1 MDMPR
6 RLGVEFFG
14 TFWLTRLGKSD
25 DRVQGR
31 TRTKND
37 AMNIISRTGVVVTII
52 SLGLALSACG
62 YNTIPTLE
70 EQAKARWSD
79 VQNQYQRRTDL
90 IPNLVATVQGY
101 AAQEKSVLT
110 AVVEARAKATQI
122 KLDASDLTDPAKL
135 KAFQDAQNQLTGR
148 SAGYWPYVRTIPT

>member
-6 RLGVEFFG
+6 RLGAEFFG
-14 TFWLTRLGKSD
+14 TFWLTRLGKSH
-25 DRVQGR
+25 DREQGR
-31 TRTKND
+31 TRTRNND
-37 AMNIISRTGVVVTII
+37 MLIISRTGVVVTIV

-62 YNTIPTLE
+62 YNTIPALE
-70 EQAKARWSD
+70 ERAKARWSD

-122 KLDASDLTDPAKL
+122 KLDA
-135 KAFQDAQNQLTGR
+135 
-148 SAGYWPYVRTIPT
+148 

>member
-1 MDMPR
+1 M
-6 RLGVEFFG
+6 L
-14 TFWLTRLGKSD
+14 
-25 DRVQGR
+25 
-31 TRTKND
+31 
-37 AMNIISRTGVVVTII
+37 NIISRTSAVITII
-52 SLGLALSACG
+52 SLGLALSGCG
-62 YNTIPTLE
+62 YNTIPTFE

-122 KLDASDLTDPAKL
+122 KLDASDLTDPAKV
-135 KAFQDAQNQLTGR
+135 KAFQERAKPAHGGARPTIGR
-148 SAGYWPYVRTIPT
+148 T

>member
-1 MDMPR
+1 M
-6 RLGVEFFG
+6 L
-14 TFWLTRLGKSD
+14 
-25 DRVQGR
+25 
-31 TRTKND
+31 
-37 AMNIISRTGVVVTII
+37 NIISRTSAVITII

-122 KLDASDLTDPAKL
+122 KLDASDLTDPAKV
-135 KAFQDAQNQLTGR
+135 KAFQDAQTSSRGR
-148 SAGYWPYVRTIPT
+148 SADYWPYVRTIPT